1 MRKQLHDALI
11 GVLKFRATSRR
22 RHASSLLRD
31 LGLPTAPPPPPYP
44 DPGGATTYSICQL
57 FVVVAAPVAFQPR
70 LKSTSLSA
78 SVCRA
83 FQSFALMLML
93 QIKWNKCRHRRSRRH
108 RRRRRLPDRA
118 CLLYDIVQYTIP
130 NLSSTLST
138 LLHPS
143 LATTWLWA
151 QRVSLAE
158 AFILPHN
165 VFPNGFAGHI
175 PRYVPTTCIVNVC
188 VYVSVGL
195 VLTRIYSGSISF
207 IVEFVSVRRNCNYP
221 MISWVIS
228 AWPTTLNLPFK
239 F

>member
-44 DPGGATTYSICQL
+44 DPSGATTYSICQL

-138 LLHPS
+138 LHSPPPFTRLDLALGSARVACGGLH
-143 LATTWLWA
+143 LAA
-151 QRVSLAE
+151 QRV
-158 AFILPHN
+158 PK
-165 VFPNGFAGHI
+165 
-175 PRYVPTTCIVNVC
+175 RVC
-188 VYVSVGL
+188 RPY
-195 VLTRIYSGSISF
+195 T
-207 IVEFVSVRRNCNYP
+207 
-221 MISWVIS
+221 
-228 AWPTTLNLPFK
+228 
-239 F
+239 